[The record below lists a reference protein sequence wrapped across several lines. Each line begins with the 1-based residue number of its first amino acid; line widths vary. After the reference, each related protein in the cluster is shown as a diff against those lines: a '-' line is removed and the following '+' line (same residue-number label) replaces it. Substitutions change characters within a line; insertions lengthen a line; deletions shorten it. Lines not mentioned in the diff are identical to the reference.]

1 MKIIF
6 LHHSQFIYDL
16 NAMIGHSVRIKSKKK
31 RRKRTMK
38 NVKTNNKGFSLVE
51 LIIVIAIMAILIGV
65 LAPQYMKYVEKSRVS
80 ADKDILDGVYNAVT
94 TAFADPDLVATAPT
108 PPSSGWSNVSITS
121 SAGYYEEVLDTL
133 KVASMTDVQSSL
145 KSKISKAAS
154 NAINVQ
160 IDSKGNFR
168 VFVGGSTAAAVKSGT
183 AIVVPENAAD

>member
-1 MKIIF
+1 
-6 LHHSQFIYDL
+6 
-16 NAMIGHSVRIKSKKK
+16 
-31 RRKRTMK
+31 MK